1 MAKAGRKTS
10 VGKHIRDIIMDAHDK
25 GASVRD
31 IEKYLNEELDTSISK
46 TTIQR
51 IISSYKTSSEKI
63 DKVEV
68 GEDIKQVSV
77 QKAKPAKNIVIADKM
92 NKDYQTEVVEKVK
105 PAITDKIYMDY
116 MESLEDTDLLK
127 ALRYRYSYFARKNSM
142 SFRQFVESACE
153 LEKQYLEK
161 EVELAGNHNLT
172 EHDTKHI
179 LEMAII
185 AKALSRL

>member
-25 GASVRD
+25 GSSVRD

-63 DKVEV
+63 NKVEF

-92 NKDYQTEVVEKVK
+92 NKDYQAEVVEKVK

-185 AKALSRL
+185 AKTLSRL

>member
-25 GASVRD
+25 GSSVRD

-63 DKVEV
+63 NKVEF

-127 ALRYRYSYFARKNSM
+127 TLRYRYSYFARKNSM

-185 AKALSRL
+185 AKTLSRL

>member
-1 MAKAGRKTS
+1 
-10 VGKHIRDIIMDAHDK
+10 
-25 GASVRD
+25 
-31 IEKYLNEELDTSISK
+31 
-46 TTIQR
+46 
-51 IISSYKTSSEKI
+51 
-63 DKVEV
+63 
-68 GEDIKQVSV
+68 
-77 QKAKPAKNIVIADKM
+77 
-92 NKDYQTEVVEKVK
+92 
-105 PAITDKIYMDY
+105 MDY
-116 MESLEDTDLLK
+116 IESLEDTDLLK

-185 AKALSRL
+185 GKALKRL